1 MTEIPIGMTVTISK
15 SNMEEFTKYE
25 HARIV
30 GARALQISMG
40 APFMIKLTDD
50 DLKKIGYNPIEIAK
64 MEFKLGIIPIQVKR
78 PMPGIMNRDAAS
90 KPFDQTKLE

>member
-1 MTEIPIGMTVTISK
+1 
-15 SNMEEFTKYE
+15 MEEYTKYE

-40 APFMIKLTDD
+40 APFMVKLTDD
-50 DLKKIGYNPIEIAK
+50 DLKKMGYNPVEIAK
-64 MEFKLGIIPIQVKR
+64 LEFKQGLIPITVKKHF
-78 PMPGIMNRDAAS
+78 PGTARKDAAA